1 MVKQSIVKPTM
12 VKVGNDWVKTYKDV
26 PKIVNSWKKIN
37 NMIDDVFNN
46 VMSDHAILHK
56 PLNLSNWSDILY

>member
-1 MVKQSIVKPTM
+1 M
-12 VKVGNDWVKTYKDV
+12 VKVGNDWVKTYKDM

-37 NMIDDVFNN
+37 NMIDDIFDN

-56 PLNLSNWSDILY
+56 PLNMSNWSDILY